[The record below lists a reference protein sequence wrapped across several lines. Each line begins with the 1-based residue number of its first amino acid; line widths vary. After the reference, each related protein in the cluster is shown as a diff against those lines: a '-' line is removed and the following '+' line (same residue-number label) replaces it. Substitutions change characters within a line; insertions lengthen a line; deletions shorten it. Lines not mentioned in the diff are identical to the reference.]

1 MKARTVNT
9 TQIDKL
15 AEADLEEIRNERVT
29 FERTPDMP
37 SEHMILNFGPQ
48 HPATHGTL
56 HMVLELDGE
65 KVVRA
70 TPHLGYLHTGFEK
83 LGEYRSYNQFVTLT
97 DRMNYLS
104 PLSNNIGYSHAV
116 EKLMDIEITPRC
128 RNIRVALA
136 ELSRLADHLLCVG
149 TAALDIGAF
158 TAFLYGF
165 RAREVLYDLFE
176 AVCGTRLTTSYTR
189 VGGLLRDVPDN
200 FAEMARESVEETL
213 TASSEIDRLL
223 THNRIWR
230 DRTEGVGVLSAED
243 AVAWGVTG
251 PVLRASGVDWDIRK
265 NEPYL
270 GYEAYDFD
278 IPIGRNG
285 DAYDRYLVRMEE
297 IRQSAEI
304 VRQAVE
310 NLPSGPVN
318 AEEEHAV
325 LPEKSEVYESM
336 ESLIYH
342 FKMTMEGHGPT
353 PPVGEVYAATE
364 APNGELGFF
373 IVSDGSRE
381 PYRIRVRPPSF
392 INFSLFPMLIKGHM
406 LSDVV
411 AILGSLNVIAGELD
425 R

>member
-1 MKARTVNT
+1 MNDSHV
-9 TQIDKL
+9 DKL
-15 AEADLEEIRNERVT
+15 ATLDLEEIQKERAVY
-29 FERTPDMP
+29 EQVPGMP
-37 SEHMILNFGPQ
+37 EEHMILNFGPQ

-65 KVVRA
+65 RVAKA

-83 LGEYRSYNQFVTLT
+83 LGEYRSYNQFITLT

-116 EKLMDIEITPRC
+116 EKLMGIEITPRC

-136 ELSRLADHLLCVG
+136 ELSRLADHLLCIG

-176 AVCGTRLTTSYTR
+176 AVTGTRLTTSYTR
-189 VGGLLRDVPDN
+189 VGGLFRDVPDN
-200 FAEMARESVEETL
+200 FALIARKSVEETL
-213 TASSEIDRLL
+213 LATAEIDRLL
-223 THNRIWR
+223 TQNRIWR
-230 DRTEGVGVLSAED
+230 DRTEGVGVLSSDE

-251 PVLRASGVDWDIRK
+251 PVLRASGVERDIRK
-265 NEPYL
+265 TEPYL
-270 GYEAYDFD
+270 GYEFYDFD
-278 IPIGRNG
+278 IPIGKNG

-297 IRQSAEI
+297 IRQSAKI
-304 VRQAVE
+304 IIQAIE
-310 NLPSGPVN
+310 GLPDGPVN
-318 AEEEHAV
+318 AEEEHTI
-325 LPEKSEVYESM
+325 LPEKNDVYESM

-364 APNGELGFF
+364 VPNGELGFF
-373 IVSDGSRE
+373 ICSDGSRE

-392 INFSLFPMLIKGHM
+392 VNFSLFPMLIKGHM